1 MQHFTYRLKEIDT
14 DELLELSGINDSN
27 LKYLKEIYG
36 CDISIR
42 NSDVLF
48 FKEDEEEFRH
58 FKTLMDNLLMQIKD
72 HNPVDIN
79 MIKQLYLNINEEIDL
94 KWQSQIAGYTVSN
107 RPIRFKT
114 YNQYRLSDSIK
125 HNDLVFSLGP
135 AGTGKTFVAVLCA
148 CQAFKNGDIK
158 KIILTRPAVEAGE
171 SLGFLPGDLKEKVDP
186 YLMPLY
192 DALYEI
198 MGSEN
203 VDKMLEK
210 NQIEII
216 PLAYMRGRTLNDAF
230 VILDEAQNTTAG
242 QMLMF
247 LTRLGRNSKM
257 VVNGDLSQIDLNLAR
272 TRSGLKVASEKLRNI
287 KGISFNE
294 FDRSDV
300 VRHPLVEKIIEN
312 FVVD

>member
-36 CDISIR
+36 CVISIR

-58 FKTLMDNLLMQIKD
+58 FKTLMDNLLMQIKA

>member
-1 MQHFTYRLKEIDT
+1 MQHFTYRIKEIDT
-14 DELLELSGINDSN
+14 DELMELTGINDSN

-36 CDISIR
+36 CEISIR
-42 NSDVLF
+42 NNDVLF
-48 FKEDEEEFRH
+48 FKEDEDDFKH
-58 FKTLMDNLLMQIKD
+58 FKTLLDNLLMQIKA
-72 HNPVDIN
+72 HNVVDIN
-79 MIKQLYLNINEEIDL
+79 MIKQLYLSINEQIDL
-94 KWQSQIAGYTVSN
+94 KWQSQIAGYTVNN

-114 YNQYRLSDSIK
+114 YNQYRLADSIR

-135 AGTGKTFVAVLCA
+135 AGTGKTFIAVLSA
-148 CQAFKNGDIK
+148 CQAYKNGDIK

-192 DALYEI
+192 DALNEI
-198 MGSEN
+198 MGDEN
-203 VDKMLEK
+203 VNKMLEK

-230 VILDEAQNTTAG
+230 VILDEAQNTTPG

-247 LTRLGRNSKM
+247 LTRLGKNSKM
-257 VVNGDLSQIDLNLAR
+257 VVNGDLSQVDLNLAR
-272 TRSGLKVASEKLRNI
+272 TKSGLRVASDKLRNI

>member
-58 FKTLMDNLLMQIKD
+58 FKTLMDNLLMQIKA

-125 HNDLVFSLGP
+125 HNDLVLSLGP

-312 FVVD
+312 SVVD

>member
-48 FKEDEEEFRH
+48 FKEDEEEFRY
-58 FKTLMDNLLMQIKD
+58 FKTLMDNLLMQIKA

-247 LTRLGRNSKM
+247 LTRLCRNSKM

>member
-48 FKEDEEEFRH
+48 FKEDEEEFRY
-58 FKTLMDNLLMQIKD
+58 FKTLMDNLLMQIKA

>member
-58 FKTLMDNLLMQIKD
+58 FKTLMDNLLMQIKA

-210 NQIEII
+210 NQIERI

>member
-58 FKTLMDNLLMQIKD
+58 FKTLMDNLLMQIKA

-192 DALYEI
+192 DARYEI

>member
-48 FKEDEEEFRH
+48 FKEGEEEFRH
-58 FKTLMDNLLMQIKD
+58 FKTLMDNLLMQIKA

-203 VDKMLEK
+203 VDRMLEK

>member
-27 LKYLKEIYG
+27 LKYLKEIYD

-58 FKTLMDNLLMQIKD
+58 FKTLMDNLLMQIKA

-107 RPIRFKT
+107 RSIRFKT

>member
-42 NSDVLF
+42 NSNVLF

-58 FKTLMDNLLMQIKD
+58 FKTLMDNLLMQIKA

>member
-48 FKEDEEEFRH
+48 FKEGEEEFRH
-58 FKTLMDNLLMQIKD
+58 FKTLMDNLLMQIKA

>member
-36 CDISIR
+36 CDIYIR

-58 FKTLMDNLLMQIKD
+58 FKTLMDNLLMQIKV

>member
-58 FKTLMDNLLMQIKD
+58 FKTLMDNLLMQIKA

-272 TRSGLKVASEKLRNI
+272 TRSGLKVASENLRNI

>member
-58 FKTLMDNLLMQIKD
+58 FKTLMDNLLMQIKA

-125 HNDLVFSLGP
+125 NNDLVFSLGP

>member
-58 FKTLMDNLLMQIKD
+58 FKTLMDNLLMQIKV

-135 AGTGKTFVAVLCA
+135 AGTGKTFVAVLFA

>member
-58 FKTLMDNLLMQIKD
+58 FKTLMDNLLMQIKA

-135 AGTGKTFVAVLCA
+135 AGTGKTFVTVLCA

-203 VDKMLEK
+203 VDRMLEK

>member
-58 FKTLMDNLLMQIKD
+58 FKTLMDNLLMQIKA

-94 KWQSQIAGYTVSN
+94 KWQSQIAGYTLSN
-107 RPIRFKT
+107 RPKRFKN

-125 HNDLVFSLGP
+125 HNDLDLSIVQSVN
-135 AGTGKTFVAVLCA
+135 GKTLVAVLCA

>member
-1 MQHFTYRLKEIDT
+1 MQHFTSRLKEIDT

-58 FKTLMDNLLMQIKD
+58 FKTLMDNLLMQIKA

-94 KWQSQIAGYTVSN
+94 KWQSQIAGYTVTN

>member
-58 FKTLMDNLLMQIKD
+58 FKTLMDNLLMQIKV

>member
-58 FKTLMDNLLMQIKD
+58 FKTLMDSLLMQIKA

-125 HNDLVFSLGP
+125 HNDLVVSLGP

>member
-58 FKTLMDNLLMQIKD
+58 FKTLMDNLLMQIKA

-257 VVNGDLSQIDLNLAR
+257 VVNGDQSQIDLNLAR

>member
-58 FKTLMDNLLMQIKD
+58 FKTLMDNLLMQIKA
-72 HNPVDIN
+72 HNSVDIN

>member
-58 FKTLMDNLLMQIKD
+58 FKTLMDNLLMQIKA

-114 YNQYRLSDSIK
+114 YNQYRRSDSIK

>member
-58 FKTLMDNLLMQIKD
+58 FKTLMDNLLMQIKA

-203 VDKMLEK
+203 VDRMLEK

-216 PLAYMRGRTLNDAF
+216 TLAYMRGRTLNDAF

>member
-58 FKTLMDNLLMQIKD
+58 FKTLMDNLLMQIKA

-216 PLAYMRGRTLNDAF
+216 RLAYMRGRTINDAF

>member
-58 FKTLMDNLLMQIKD
+58 FKTLMDNLLMQIKA

-94 KWQSQIAGYTVSN
+94 KWQSQIAGYTVRN

>member
-42 NSDVLF
+42 NSDVLL

-58 FKTLMDNLLMQIKD
+58 FKTLMDNLLMQIKA

>member
-58 FKTLMDNLLMQIKD
+58 FKTLMDNLLMQIKA

-186 YLMPLY
+186 YLRPRY

>member
-58 FKTLMDNLLMQIKD
+58 FKTLMDNLLMQIKA

-203 VDKMLEK
+203 FDKMLEK

>member
-14 DELLELSGINDSN
+14 DELMELTGINDSN

-36 CDISIR
+36 CEISIR
-42 NSDVLF
+42 NNDVLF
-48 FKEDEEEFRH
+48 FKEDEDDFKH
-58 FKTLMDNLLMQIKD
+58 FKTLLDNLLMQIKA
-72 HNPVDIN
+72 HNVVDIN
-79 MIKQLYLNINEEIDL
+79 MIKQLYLSINEQIDL
-94 KWQSQIAGYTVSN
+94 KWQSQIAGYTVNN

-114 YNQYRLSDSIK
+114 YNQYRLSDSIR

-135 AGTGKTFVAVLCA
+135 AGTGKTFIAVLSA
-148 CQAFKNGDIK
+148 CQAYKNGDIK

-192 DALYEI
+192 DALNEI
-198 MGSEN
+198 MGDEN
-203 VDKMLEK
+203 VNKMLEK

-230 VILDEAQNTTAG
+230 VILDEAQNTTPG

-247 LTRLGRNSKM
+247 LTRLGKNSKM
-257 VVNGDLSQIDLNLAR
+257 VVNGDLSQVDLNLAR
-272 TRSGLKVASEKLRNI
+272 TKSGLRVASDKLRNI

>member
-58 FKTLMDNLLMQIKD
+58 FKTLMDNLLMQIKA

-79 MIKQLYLNINEEIDL
+79 MIKQLYLIINEEIDL

>member
-48 FKEDEEEFRH
+48 FKEGEEEFRH
-58 FKTLMDNLLMQIKD
+58 FKTLMDNLLMQIKA

-158 KIILTRPAVEAGE
+158 KIILPRPAVEAGE

>member
-1 MQHFTYRLKEIDT
+1 MQHFTSRLKEIDT

-58 FKTLMDNLLMQIKD
+58 FKTLMDNLLMQIKA

>member
-58 FKTLMDNLLMQIKD
+58 FKTLMDSLLMQIKAQ
-72 HNPVDIN
+72 NPVDIN

>member
-58 FKTLMDNLLMQIKD
+58 FKTLMDNLLMQIKA

-135 AGTGKTFVAVLCA
+135 AGTGKTIVAVLCA